1 MAGSQ
6 NVEWTQKQIQAE
18 NQNFD
23 VNKGFIYN
31 DVKVQEDKNMNCE
44 IQGSQTKN
52 KLWLG
57 DMNEVETMNRRYEQT
72 VTCYDLRTKK
82 VTWSTKGL

>member
-44 IQGSQTKN
+44 IQWTQTKN
-52 KLWLG
+52 KLWH
-57 DMNEVETMNRRYEQT
+57 TRRYE
-72 VTCYDLRTKK
+72 
-82 VTWSTKGL
+82 